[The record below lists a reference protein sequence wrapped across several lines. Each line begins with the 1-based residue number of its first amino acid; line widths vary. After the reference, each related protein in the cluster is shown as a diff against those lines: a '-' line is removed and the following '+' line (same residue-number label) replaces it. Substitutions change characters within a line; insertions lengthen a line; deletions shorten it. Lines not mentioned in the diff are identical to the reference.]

1 MEVGGGQMSVAD
13 EDNVETMRKETL
25 GGENDQKPWKANE
38 GDVETWGERGRDC
51 GGDMDGRDEGGHCN
65 G

>member
-1 MEVGGGQMSVAD
+1 MPVAEDQMRRRILKKRGKKHWP
-13 EDNVETMRKETL
+13 EKNH
-25 GGENDQKPWKANE
+25 QKPWKSNE
-38 GDVETWGERGRDC
+38 GDLETWGERGRDC